1 MRSPLL
7 HVASLTHAYGAH
19 TVLAD
24 IDLAIGP
31 STLTA
36 LLGSSGVGKS
46 TLLRA
51 IAGFI
56 TPQAGTITL
65 RGEPMVIDGREVTP
79 AERRGVGMVF
89 QDHALFP
96 HMTAAE
102 NIAFGLDAWSSDE
115 ASSRCDEML
124 ALVGLADRAEA
135 LPEVLSGGQRQRIAL
150 ARALAPRPTL
160 LLLDEPFASLDAE
173 LRRELADELRTILQ
187 REQVAALLVTHDHR
201 AALAWCDQVA
211 IIGAQTTDTPGR
223 LHQHD
228 TPEGVYQR
236 PSTEVA
242 ARLTGEAL
250 FLDATAEGQVAT
262 SALGAARLVEPR
274 DGPCRL
280 MVRPEQLHFRS
291 NADGEATVSGRR
303 FEGATVRLQ
312 VDSPAGRLSLETA
325 AHGAPAIGTQ
335 GTVTLEAKAWA
346 LPPQTMNGA

>member
-7 HVASLTHAYGAH
+7 HVASLTHAYGAT

-24 IDLAIGP
+24 IDLAVGAG
-31 STLTA
+31 SLTA
-36 LLGSSGVGKS
+36 VLGSSGVGKS

-51 IAGFI
+51 IAGFV
-56 TPQAGTITL
+56 TPQRGTITL
-65 RGEPMVIDGREVTP
+65 RGEPMVIDGREITP

-102 NIAFGLDAWSSDE
+102 NIAFGLNTWSTDDAR
-115 ASSRCDEML
+115 ARCAEML
-124 ALVGLADRAEA
+124 ELVGLTDRSGA

-150 ARALAPRPTL
+150 ARALAPRPTI

-173 LRRELADELRTILQ
+173 LRRGLTDELRTILH

-211 IIGAQTTDTPGR
+211 IIGADAADAPGR

-236 PSTEVA
+236 PSSDLA
-242 ARLTGEAL
+242 ARLTGEAR
-250 FLDATAEGQVAT
+250 FLDANAHGEVAT
-262 SALGAARLVEPR
+262 SALGETPLVKPR
-274 DGPCRL
+274 EGSCRL
-280 MVRPEQLHFRS
+280 MVRPEQLQFTA
-291 NADGEATVSGRR
+291 NAEGDASVIDRR

-312 VDSPAGRLSLETA
+312 VDSPAGRLSLDTA
-325 AHGAPAIGTQ
+325 PQGAPELGSQ
-335 GTVTLEAKAWA
+335 GTVSIKDKAWA
-346 LPPQTMNGA
+346 LPSPPPSDA